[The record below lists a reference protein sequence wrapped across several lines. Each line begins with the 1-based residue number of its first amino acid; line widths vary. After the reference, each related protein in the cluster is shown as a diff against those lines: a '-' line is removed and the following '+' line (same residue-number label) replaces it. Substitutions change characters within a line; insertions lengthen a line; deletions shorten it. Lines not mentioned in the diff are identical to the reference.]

1 MTAILPPEV
10 LKKSASVLELLKA
23 AGLMVVTA
31 ESCTG
36 GLVAGSLTAHSG
48 SSAAVAGGFVTY
60 SNAMKQ
66 AALGVP
72 AEMLDR
78 WGAVSEQV
86 AQAMAE
92 GALARAPG
100 AGIAVSL
107 TGVAG
112 PDGGSETKPVGLVW
126 FGLQRAGRPPFTQ
139 KQIFDGNRT
148 EVRAQ
153 AVLHALKLIQDS
165 IRV

>member
-1 MTAILPPEV
+1 MTVILPAEV
-10 LKKSASVLELLKA
+10 LEKSSTVLEHLKA

-36 GLVAGSLTAHSG
+36 GLVAGALTAHAG
-48 SSAAVAGGFVTY
+48 SSAAVTGGLVTY

-66 AALGVP
+66 AALDVP
-72 AEMLDR
+72 EHMLVR

-92 GALARAPG
+92 GALAHAPG
-100 AGIAVSL
+100 ADIAVSL

-112 PDGGSETKPVGLVW
+112 PDGGSDAKPVGLVW
-126 FGLQRAGRPPFTQ
+126 FGLQRTGRPAFTQ
-139 KQIFDGNRT
+139 KRIFPGDRT

-153 AVLHALKLIQDS
+153 AVLHALDLIQS
-165 IRV
+165 AI

>member
-1 MTAILPPEV
+1 MTAILPAEV
-10 LKKSASVLELLKA
+10 LEKSATVLEQLKA

-36 GLVAGSLTAHSG
+36 GLVAGALTAHAG

-72 AEMLDR
+72 ENMLAQ

-86 AQAMAE
+86 AQSMAE
-92 GALARAPG
+92 GALAHAPG
-100 AGIAVSL
+100 ADIAVSL

-112 PDGGSETKPVGLVW
+112 PDGGSEAKPVGLVW
-126 FGLQRAGRPPFTQ
+126 FGLQRTGQPPLTQ
-139 KQIFDGNRT
+139 KQVFGGNRT

-153 AVLHALKLIQDS
+153 AVLHALQMIQDS
-165 IRV
+165 L

>member
-1 MTAILPPEV
+1 MTAILPAEV
-10 LKKSASVLELLKA
+10 LEKSATVLEQLKT

-36 GLVAGSLTAHSG
+36 GLVAGALTAHAG

-72 AEMLDR
+72 ADMLAQ
-78 WGAVSEQV
+78 WGAVSAQV

-92 GALARAPG
+92 GALAHAPD

-112 PDGGSETKPVGLVW
+112 PDGGSEEKPVGLVW
-126 FGLQRAGRPPFTQ
+126 FGLQRAGKPPITQ
-139 KQIFDGNRT
+139 KKIFGGDRT

-153 AVLHALKLIQDS
+153 SVLHALKMIQDS
-165 IRV
+165 I